1 MGVVF
6 RELRRRHEDARARGC
21 DGSAAWGRGV
31 RKHYRDDSVQ
41 LVRLPDA
48 ATDANANSGADARA
62 DTRTDSR
69 ANV

>member
-31 RKHYRDDSVQ
+31 RKHYRDDSMQ

-48 ATDANANSGADARA
+48 ATDANADAA
-62 DTRTDSR
+62 TDAATDTGTDSR